1 MAKGLLIQA
10 SMPAGL
16 TYPDFDKKALKA
28 QMRKAAPPLVKMA
41 KRLVSHKGVSKGG
54 DMPGMSTGAL
64 RKNIRSRVSKS
75 GFSFSVR
82 EDAKK
87 LNPFYPAFVY
97 YGHRAPK
104 SETAMEKR
112 LHRKRVG
119 GKVAAPRDN
128 WIFAATEVY
137 AKTQWPEVGR
147 AILDNAIKPAT
158 MK

>member
-1 MAKGLLIQA
+1 
-10 SMPAGL
+10 MPAGL
-16 TYPDFDKKALKA
+16 VYPDFDKRVLKK
-28 QMRKAAPPLVKMA
+28 QMRKAAPPLVKLA
-41 KRLVSHKGVSKGG
+41 KQLVGKKGVSKAG
-54 DMPGMSTGAL
+54 DFPGKTTGTL

-87 LNPFYPAFVY
+87 MTPFYPAFVY

-104 SETAMEKR
+104 SETALER
-112 LHRKRVG
+112 RRHRKRVG

-147 AILDNAIKPAT
+147 AILDAAIKPVT